1 MITGRDILYISS
13 IEWSFLWQ
21 GHQEIALRLAA
32 AGNRVLYVENTG
44 VRSPGLRDA
53 GRVVQRLSRWAK
65 AAAASGV
72 REVAPN
78 VYVSSP
84 MVLPPFGSRART
96 ALNRRVFL
104 PLLVRSL
111 KKLGMRDL
119 VVWTYLPN
127 DTTADLVGMLRE
139 EIDALVYYCVA
150 DFTQLTPH
158 AERLA
163 ASEREIVTGSDAV
176 FTNCSELARKFAP
189 WNSNA
194 HVFPFGVN
202 LDAFPFEQNAPGVGA
217 EESNGHRAAKSPAAA
232 LIESLPRPVVGYVG
246 GMHRH
251 VDFELIKEMAVRR
264 PDWSWVCVGALQ
276 AALGDLAALPNVHL
290 LGQQPHT
297 ELVNFIRGFDV
308 CVVPYVDSVYTAT
321 VVPTKINEY
330 LAVGK
335 PVVSTALPPVRE
347 FNEEHGVLFT
357 AEAEAGSFLRAIE
370 DALAEPQD
378 EETRLRRRRVAE
390 QGDWGARFEAMCRV
404 IEESRGGFESG
415 TSEGN
420 EEARE
425 RVAGGVATL
434 R

>member
-53 GRVVQRLSRWAK
+53 GRVVQRLRRWAR
-65 AAAASGV
+65 AAAESGA

-78 VYVSSP
+78 VHVSSP
-84 MVLPPFGSRART
+84 MVLPPFGSRGRT
-96 ALNRRVFL
+96 ALNRRLFL
-104 PLLVRSL
+104 PLLARTI
-111 KKLGMRDL
+111 KRLGMRDL

-127 DTTADLVGMLRE
+127 DTTADLIRMLGPQ
-139 EIDALVYYCVA
+139 IDALVYYCVA

-163 ASEREIVTGSDAV
+163 ASEREIVTRSDAV

-189 WNSNA
+189 WNPNA
-194 HVFPFGVN
+194 RVFPFGVN
-202 LDAFPFEQNAPGVGA
+202 LDAFPFERDA
-217 EESNGHRAAKSPAAA
+217 RAADANGGGKASAVG
-232 LIESLPRPVVGYVG
+232 LVNSLPRPVVGYVG

-251 VDFELIKEMAVRR
+251 VDFGLIREMALRR

-276 AALGDLAALPNVHL
+276 AATGELAGLPNVHL
-290 LGQQPHT
+290 LGQQPHR
-297 ELVNFIRGFDV
+297 ELVDFIRGFDV

-335 PVVSTALPPVRE
+335 PVVSTALPPVVE
-347 FNEEHGVLFT
+347 FNDEHGVLIT
-357 AEAEAGSFLRAIE
+357 SEAAPESFLRAIE
-370 DALAEPQD
+370 EALAQPRD
-378 EETRLRRRRVAE
+378 EATRLRRRRVAE
-390 QGDWGARFEAMCRV
+390 QGDWAARFEAMCRV
-404 IEESRGGFESG
+404 VEESRGWGGAGEFLGVTAED
-415 TSEGN
+415 
-420 EEARE
+420 EE
-425 RVAGGVATL
+425 VADGVAAS